1 MTIFEGIWVPLVTPF
16 RQGKLD
22 LYSAQQLAAGLSGA
36 GIHGLVVC
44 GTTGEAATLN
54 ENEQDK
60 MLCAVME
67 AAQSRCPVAMGV
79 SGSDTRAVTEKV
91 IRLNA
96 LRPQGFLISAPS
108 YVKPS
113 QEGIRLHFEAIA
125 AVAESPVMLYNV
137 PSRTGV
143 NIDVSTAIALQRC
156 ANVVAIKECG
166 GNLTQTTALINR
178 TGLRI
183 LCGDDAM
190 LFSTLCLG
198 GHGAVSAAA
207 HIRPDL
213 FVHLND
219 LIRDGKIAPARSL
232 FKQILPLIQVLFS
245 EPNPAP
251 LKAAL
256 TMQGLLQNE
265 LRLPMTLMSASGMI
279 KLARTLE
286 KTMAIPAVEKNGR
299 PEAEAH
305 TTDESR
311 RLGFGLGLVR

>member
-1 MTIFEGIWVPLVTPF
+1 MTTFEGIWVPLVTPF

-22 LYSAQQLAAGLSGA
+22 LYSAQQLALRLSGA

-44 GTTGEAATLN
+44 GTTGEAAVLN
-54 ENEQDK
+54 EHEQDK

-67 AAQSRCPVAMGV
+67 AVQDRCPVVMGI

-91 IRLNA
+91 TRLNA
-96 LRPQGFLISAPS
+96 LRPDGFLISAPS
-108 YVKPS
+108 YVRPS

-125 AVAESPVMLYNV
+125 AAAESPVILYNI

-143 NIDVSTAIALQRC
+143 NIDVSTVIALQRC
-156 ANVVAIKECG
+156 TNIVAIKECG
-166 GNLTQTTALINR
+166 GNLAQTTELINR
-178 TGLRI
+178 TGLQI

-198 GHGAVSAAA
+198 AHGAISAAA

-213 FVHLND
+213 FVHLHD
-219 LIRDGKIAPARSL
+219 LVGDGQIVAARTL
-232 FKQILPLIQVLFS
+232 FNQMLPLIQVLFS

-256 TMQGLLQNE
+256 AMQGLLQDE
-265 LRLPMTLMSASGMI
+265 LRLPMTPMSATGLV
-279 KLARTLE
+279 KLGKALE
-286 KTMAIPAVEKNGR
+286 KMMAIPATEKIGK
-299 PEAEAH
+299 PELHKAS
-305 TTDESR
+305 ESR
-311 RLGFGLGLVR
+311 RLGLVR